1 MRHESS
7 PKLHAR
13 TPQHGSL
20 ELAQYLGMQEALL
33 NNDDDDFR

>member
-1 MRHESS
+1 MRAPQSYM
-7 PKLHAR
+7 R